1 MDNPAIASMTRRL
14 LGLRTWGVKQSLGT
28 SLILDMGAPVPHPRL
43 PNRVRGECS
52 LLVRRCHWLVATA
65 REFLAASEDGRARIA
80 LALAHIES
88 TTVTSVVIVPP
99 AFDATFAF
107 SGGVVLRL
115 FPHRTRE
122 DESWHLFLPEG
133 MVFTAGPG
141 SRWRLQSKDAP
152 HSET

>member
-1 MDNPAIASMTRRL
+1 MGNPAIASMTRRL

-28 SLILDMGAPVPHPRL
+28 SLILDMGAPVPDPGL
-43 PNRVRGECS
+43 TSGVRGEWS
-52 LLVRRCHWLVATA
+52 LLVLQCHWFVATE
-65 REFLAASEDGRARIA
+65 REFLAASEDGRARTA
-80 LALAHIES
+80 SALAHIEG

-115 FPHRTRE
+115 FPYRTRE

-141 SRWRLQSKDAP
+141 SRWRLESGDAP